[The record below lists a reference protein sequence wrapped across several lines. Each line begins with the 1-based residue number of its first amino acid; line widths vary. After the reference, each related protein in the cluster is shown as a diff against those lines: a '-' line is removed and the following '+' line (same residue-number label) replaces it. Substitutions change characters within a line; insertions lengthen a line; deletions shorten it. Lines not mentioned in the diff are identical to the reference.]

1 MATER
6 LRIFVS
12 VDMEG
17 APGIVHRDQLL
28 PGQSDYARGR
38 ELLTR
43 DVLAAVTAALS
54 YEGVEHVRVCDGHGT
69 MRNLLLER
77 FPAACDVVVGPA
89 SSKSLCQSEGLDDT
103 FHAVMYVGY
112 HARAGTPGAV
122 LPHTWVGS
130 LVHEIRVNG
139 RVFGETALNAAL
151 AGEFGVPAVFLA
163 GDEAACR
170 EAAADV
176 GPHIVTVATKRATG
190 PAAAICKTPARTEEE
205 IRLGVLTALEGL
217 AKARPLRV
225 ERPVAFAVVFH
236 TVAMADR
243 AAKRG
248 TAERTGDREVTFRR
262 PDYLSAVREAWQLV
276 EWTASENPEWLR

>member
-1 MATER
+1 MTADR

-17 APGIVHRDQLL
+17 ATGIVHRDQLL

-43 DVLAAVTAALS
+43 DVLAAVNAALS
-54 YEGVEHVRVCDGHGT
+54 FDGVEHVRVCDGHGT

-89 SSKSLCQSEGLDDT
+89 SSKSLCQSEGLDGT
-103 FHAVMYVGY
+103 FHAAMYVGF
-112 HARAGTPGAV
+112 HARAGTADG
-122 LPHTWVGS
+122 LLSHTWVGS

-139 RVFGETALNAAL
+139 RVFGEAAINAAV
-151 AGEFGVPAVFLA
+151 AGAFGVPAIFLS

-170 EAAADV
+170 EVKADV
-176 GPHIVTVATKRATG
+176 GGHVVTVATKRATG
-190 PAAAICKTPARTEEE
+190 PAAAVCKPPARTEEE
-205 IRLGVLTALEGL
+205 IRLGVLTALQD
-217 AKARPLRV
+217 LRNM
-225 ERPVAFAVVFH
+225 PVFRVAEPTEFAVVFH

-243 AAKRG
+243 AERRG

-262 PDYLSAVREAWQLV
+262 PDYLTAVREAWRLV

>member
-1 MATER
+1 MPAEP

-17 APGIVHRDQLL
+17 ATGIVHRDQLL

-43 DVLAAVTAALS
+43 DVLAAVNAALS
-54 YEGVEHVRVCDGHGT
+54 YDGVEHVRVCDGHGT

-89 SSKSLCQSEGLDDT
+89 SSKTLCQSEGLDAGYSAT
-103 FHAVMYVGY
+103 MYVGY

-139 RVFGETALNAAL
+139 KPFGEAALNAAL

-170 EAAADV
+170 EAKETV
-176 GPHIVTVATKRATG
+176 GDWVVTVATKRATG
-190 PAAAICKTPARTEEE
+190 PAAAICKPPSRTEEE
-205 IRLGVLTALEGL
+205 IRLGVLVALEGL
-217 AKARPLRV
+217 RRARPLRV
-225 ERPVAFAVVFH
+225 AGPVAFAVAFH
-236 TVAMADR
+236 TVAQADR
-243 AAKRG
+243 AARSG
-248 TAERTGDREVTFRR
+248 TAERTGDREVTIRCGT
-262 PDYLSAVREAWQLV
+262 YLDAVTEAWRLV

>member
-1 MATER
+1 MG

-17 APGIVHRDQLL
+17 ATGIVHGDQLL

-38 ELLTR
+38 EFLTR
-43 DVLAAVTAALS
+43 DVVAAVSAALS
-54 YEGVEHVRVCDGHGT
+54 SDEVEYVRVCDGHGT
-69 MRNLLLER
+69 MRNLLLDK
-77 FPAACDVVVGPA
+77 FPKGCEVVLGPA

-112 HARAGTPGAV
+112 HARAGTQGAV

-130 LVHEIRVNG
+130 LIHEVRVGG
-139 RVFGETALNAAL
+139 RVFGEAAINAAL
-151 AGEFGVPAVFLA
+151 AGHFGVPAIFLS

-170 EAAADV
+170 EAKADIGPHLVTVPVKRAV
-176 GPHIVTVATKRATG
+176 GPR
-190 PAAAICKTPARTEEE
+190 AAILKPPAVTEAE
-205 IRLGVLTALEGL
+205 IRLGVLQALQDRAG
-217 AKARPLRV
+217 APPLRV
-225 ERPVAFAVVFH
+225 ATPTEFAIAFH
-236 TVAMADR
+236 TAAQAER

-248 TAERTGDREVTFRR
+248 TSERTGDREVVIRR
-262 PDYLSAVREAWQLV
+262 PDYLSAVREAWQVV